1 MGRPRPADGTWI
13 RAPRARRGSPRNQ
26 TENSPAA
33 FVASASDV
41 GRRMGGVAATRDKC
55 EASRRIWCEAMEEL
69 EVPAENWMSFLEE
82 NFQRFAGWAALRL
95 NRQDLD
101 VATTMLN
108 KLGSPREAG

>member
-1 MGRPRPADGTWI
+1 
-13 RAPRARRGSPRNQ
+13 
-26 TENSPAA
+26 
-33 FVASASDV
+33 
-41 GRRMGGVAATRDKC
+41 
-55 EASRRIWCEAMEEL
+55 MEEL